1 MNLSKNETKAPKTTE
16 QNVNS
21 VSRISQGSV
30 LKGDLSATTDIRVD
44 GSVEGTLR
52 SEGRVVAG
60 EAACLSGRLFC
71 ANADIWGRMDGDIY
85 VRDLLSLKSSAV
97 VNGDIYV
104 SRVQVELGAQVNG
117 TVKVITGEEFDRLAA
132 APAEQPADN

>member
-1 MNLSKNETKAPKTTE
+1 MNIAKNETKAPKTVE

-21 VSRISQGSV
+21 VSRIAQGATI
-30 LKGDLSATTDIRVD
+30 KGDLSAPTDIRVD

-60 EAACLSGRLFC
+60 ESARLAGKLFC
-71 ANADIWGRMDGDIY
+71 ANADIWGRMDGDVY
-85 VRDLLSLKSSAV
+85 VKEMLSLKGSSV

-104 SRVQVELGAQVNG
+104 SKVQVELGAQVNG
-117 TVKVITGEEFDRLAA
+117 SFRMITAEEYERLAGNA
-132 APAEQPADN
+132 SD

>member
-1 MNLSKNETKAPKTTE
+1 MNFSKNETKAPKTTE

-21 VSRISQGSV
+21 VSRIAQGAV
-30 LKGDLSATTDIRVD
+30 LKGDLSASTDIRVD

-52 SEGRVVAG
+52 SDGRGVAG
-60 EAACLSGRLFC
+60 ESACLSGRLFC

-85 VRDLLSLKSSAV
+85 V
-97 VNGDIYV
+97 

-117 TVKVITGEEFDRLAA
+117 SVKVISGEEYDALFA
-132 APAEQPADN
+132 APAEKK

>member
-1 MNLSKNETKAPKTTE
+1 MNLAKNETKAPKTVE

-21 VSRISQGSV
+21 VSRIAQGAA
-30 LKGDLSATTDIRVD
+30 LKGNLSAGTDIRVD
-44 GSVEGTLR
+44 GSVDGTLC

-60 EAACLSGRLFC
+60 ESACLSGKLYC
-71 ANADIWGRMDGDIY
+71 VNADIWGRMDGDIY

-104 SRVQVELGAQVNG
+104 NRVQVELGAQVNG
-117 TVKVITGEEFDRLAA
+117 SVKVITGEEFDRLAA